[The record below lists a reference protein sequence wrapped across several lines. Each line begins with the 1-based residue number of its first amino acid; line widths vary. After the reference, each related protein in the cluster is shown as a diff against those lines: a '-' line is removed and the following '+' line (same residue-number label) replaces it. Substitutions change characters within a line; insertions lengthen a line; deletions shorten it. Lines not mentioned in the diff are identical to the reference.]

1 MSVISGQV
9 PILTGYHE
17 SKHCR
22 EAKKREKKGLLTQE
36 TIKPNHIVK
45 SDLKKKGRK
54 KNKKNNNDRRKK
66 SGDEGRLHNRPK
78 FQDGA
83 WWKTNKHGRGTHAK
97 QTNARLTLNKNLS

>member
-1 MSVISGQV
+1 M
-9 PILTGYHE
+9 TGYHE
-17 SKHCR
+17 SKHRR
-22 EAKKREKKGLLTQE
+22 EAKKKRKKKGLLTQE

-45 SDLKKKGRK
+45 SDLKKKREEKKREKKRKEK
-54 KNKKNNNDRRKK
+54 KNDCRKK
-66 SGDEGRLHNRPK
+66 SGDKGCLHNRPK